1 MSITLRILLI
11 AVSVLA
17 GIYSIREIRKS
28 QVKIGNAIFW
38 FALPFLFLVISI
50 FPQIIIILADF
61 VGVESPVNLVYLIMI
76 FLLFYKV
83 FTLSV
88 KVSKMEHMINI
99 LTSESAIARNK
110 IDKIKN
116 EKDERNE

>member
-1 MSITLRILLI
+1 MSIVLRVLLI
-11 AVSVLA
+11 AVSVIA

-38 FALPFLFLVISI
+38 FMLTFLFLVISI
-50 FPQIIIILADF
+50 FPQIIIALADLI
-61 VGVESPVNLVYLIMI
+61 GVESPVNLVYLIMI

-99 LTSESAIARNK
+99 LTSESAILK
-110 IDKIKN
+110 KEISDIKDGGKE
-116 EKDERNE
+116 EK